1 MKPLRCII
9 PASYQFLFAATA
21 VAANHTISR
30 FSTRGSIDYSLVY
43 HDKDRDKPSILQI
56 IYSNH
61 IKQSVASEKI
71 TKARRKQFSGLSD
84 IEIDKM
90 FDDCVREYHV
100 IKAHVAMTRCAI

>member
-1 MKPLRCII
+1 MLD
-9 PASYQFLFAATA
+9 ATA
-21 VAANHTISR
+21 VDADHTTLR
-30 FSTRGSIDYSLVY
+30 FNSYRSIDYSLVY

-90 FDDCVREYHV
+90 FDDRVREYHV
-100 IKAHVAMTRCAI
+100 IKAHVAMTCCAI